1 MGEYR
6 NKAQRQ
12 SGDRNRTYYPRLIS
26 FVGNTGAG
34 KSSLIEVLIGH
45 LWDSKI
51 TDGDLHGILVPVAGN
66 STDTLPTSSDIHLYH
81 DPIEAE
87 TNPESPLLF
96 ADCEGFG
103 AANHSAAANSRAK
116 SMKNMGK
123 VAPDHVRQD
132 ATKLGGWTR
141 NAFDTAMRFIKRN
154 LNWPDSNTDRSKAVE
169 ELFPRLVYNI
179 SDVVVYVVAETNLKS
194 MGKVLEKLVK
204 WSQKAEMSSVNRTS
218 LPSLVIL
225 INQCD
230 PAKTKE
236 WRSDQTTDQILK
248 ENAYL
253 IDDNETI
260 RSRKNELANFNLP
273 HKSIKDILGNS
284 YAAVKFLR
292 LPTAKDRSR
301 LRSQFQELHAM
312 IDSLTKNA
320 RNSRRENNMLL
331 SPEQLHHL
339 YQLTFDH
346 FSKSTTSPFDFMEAF
361 FTVHPSPAELWG
373 NFFELLQATFKA
385 VKDGKQTSSHEPF
398 ACKLIPAAVPLICST
413 IAMDSHRRQFPG
425 ILSHIFR
432 GDTSE
437 LPSSNLEVR
446 DGSYEKTVQRALQ
459 KFVDSTLP
467 CGHTSPGSAGKEER
481 ICVNSRKAHIYE
493 DKGSHQDADGVR
505 FGSGSFDPSFENRF
519 QGQWANALAGR
530 VQSLETA
537 KPPNLWDLHRKA
549 IRDLH
554 HLVPEVNLRRLPS
567 CVWCMRNFPTE
578 RLPCGH
584 WICSSCVVGIGR
596 RREDDS
602 RVFIVELC
610 DQHPGG
616 GEELVPPL
624 EFLDLPKTV
633 GRRLLSLD
641 EGGVRGILQ
650 LKLLAAVQDKLG
662 KEIPVQD
669 CFDLIGGTGI
679 GGINALGL
687 GLSGWDVSKAIE
699 KFNRLVPGAFVEQD
713 SQILDF
719 LLWRRKAPYSLD
731 GLIQSIRNAIDQDP
745 EMSMATSLVRLPH
758 SFYK

>member
-1 MGEYR
+1 MGEHQ
-6 NKAQRQ
+6 KKVQQ
-12 SGDRNRTYYPRLIS
+12 QLEDRNVTYYPRLIS

-34 KSSLIEVLIGH
+34 KSSLIEVLIRH
-45 LWDSKI
+45 LWDSGIK
-51 TDGDLHGILVPVAGN
+51 DGDLHGILVPVVGN

-81 DPIEAE
+81 DPIEAK
-87 TNPESPLLF
+87 TYPESPLLF

-116 SMKNMGK
+116 SMKNIGK
-123 VAPDHVRQD
+123 EAPDHVQQD
-132 ATKLGGWTR
+132 ATKLGEWTK
-141 NAFDTAMRFIKRN
+141 NAFDTAMRFIKRK

-194 MGKVLEKLVK
+194 MGMVLEKLVK

-236 WRSDQTTDQILK
+236 WRSDETTDQILK

-253 IDDNETI
+253 MDDNKTI
-260 RSRKNELANFNLP
+260 RNRKDELANFNLP
-273 HKSIKDILGNS
+273 HKSIKDILDNS

-292 LPTAKDRSR
+292 LPTAKEIPQ
-301 LRSQFQELHAM
+301 LRSQFQELYVM

-320 RNSRRENNMLL
+320 HNSRRENNMLL

-346 FSKSTTSPFDFMEAF
+346 FSKSTTSPFDFMKAF
-361 FTVHPSPAELWG
+361 FTVHTSPAELWG
-373 NFFELLQATFKA
+373 NFFELLQATFEA
-385 VKDGKQTSSHEPF
+385 VKHGNSTSSHEPF
-398 ACKLIPAAVPLICST
+398 ADELIAAAVPLICST

-425 ILSHIFR
+425 TLPFIFR

-437 LPSSNLEVR
+437 LPSSNLKVQ
-446 DGSYEKTVQRALQ
+446 DGSYEKTVERALQ
-459 KFVDSTLP
+459 EFANSTLP
-467 CGHTSPGSAGKEER
+467 CGYTSPGSAGKEKR
-481 ICVNSRKAHIYE
+481 ICVNVRKAHSNGQ
-493 DKGSHQDADGVR
+493 GSHQDADGIR
-505 FGSGSFDPSFENRF
+505 FGSGSFDPSFENEF
-519 QGQWANALAGR
+519 QAKWGYALARG
-530 VQSLETA
+530 VFSLHTA
-537 KPPNLWDLHRKA
+537 KLPDLWDLHRKA

-554 HLVPEVNLRRLPS
+554 DLAPEVNLQRLPS
-567 CVWCMRNFPTE
+567 CIWCMRNFPTE

-596 RREDDS
+596 RSKDDG

-616 GEELVPPL
+616 GKELVPPL

-650 LKLLAAVQDKLG
+650 LKLLAAVQDELG
-662 KEIPVQD
+662 KEIPIQD

-687 GLSGWDVSKAIE
+687 GISGWDVSKAIKE
-699 KFNRLVPGAFVEQD
+699 FNRLVPGAFVKQD
-713 SQILDF
+713 SQIFAF
-719 LLWRRKAPYSLD
+719 LLRRQKAPYSLD
-731 GLIQSIRNAIDQDP
+731 GLIRSIQNAIGQDLELP
-745 EMSMATSLVRLPH
+745 MTTSLVRLPH